1 MKIEVTKI
9 WDDVEIVMP
18 KELQSNTYSTELM
31 KVQDL
36 LSCPPKKI
44 TVFFTSVLWIDNLV
58 MIHFMVLLKRLE
70 LAGSRISFKIDI
82 NTQDIEQLRFVK
94 YLDDYG
100 FIKTMKGMS
109 VEFEDN
115 SEWDNIEDVQRRL
128 AIGNFE
134 ASEPFMPFEFFTEIT
149 NIKNYISRVNEKI
162 NHMFSN
168 SFSVYEKESIMF
180 KVSLFLQE
188 TIGNIFEHA
197 YDNDP
202 VGGVMIRFIHNPD
215 KKEREQKH
223 RKYWLLN
230 ENYEASEGFRKENF
244 TYHQLKNLAK
254 FNPYRNESGMKVL
267 EKYLQVFVVDAGKG
281 ILRSLGVTDRH
292 EERNLL
298 NDIFEKGKRSE
309 KRKKKT
315 NTSIGGLRMIYD
327 IFCEN
332 ENYISVKGEYSW
344 NRFFCGHSY
353 RNKREIPPIY
363 GEDTERRLS
372 GLAIIGC
379 IDCEY
384 SENAHKEKWETID
397 KSSHLYSGKILL
409 CDKTSDRHIDILDFR
424 FGDRVDMSNLSH
436 DCILCFV
443 GKNMDKSFLSH
454 EILNAVPFD
463 QRKQK
468 KLVIVDIPDR
478 ETMKYELIF
487 EGMTKTFHKVILVT
501 QKLKI
506 AVFLDTGER
515 KGLKFNEKATN
526 NFIKKDS
533 DDIADSAYG
542 LLRLIRKNDSELF
555 WSRISEIQKEK
566 DVKLFING
574 MVGWNLEGGEMNGY
588 IDFEQ
593 ACIDEKIRELL
604 EYQMIRVLSLERN
617 YFVSIDRFTEDLC
630 ENVNSQ
636 LKGVPEKIAT
646 KEQRIYLGSI
656 FVTGTIRR
664 DMIDDGEAERI
675 REYYCLSHSHTS
687 QKINALLLWPSQKL
701 LDEWFGK
708 YEYEKKFSR
717 LGRTSFLA
725 EGGTDYFAVRHYKDI
740 GTSVYLQ
747 PADMYQVLQENS
759 LWAPRFMKIA
769 HFDRID
775 YHDYILINVPAIF
788 KKHYIE
794 SKNSR
799 EYIENNCFD
808 YLFRQMYI
816 ALGGGNTNGVE
827 CNLNNMKKSEV
838 INKIDRSEISE
849 DQGVFIY
856 LADYETIEVISKL
869 EPYFSEEVRKRIIP
883 IAPVIRKRRAAAL
896 LVSPVL
902 MDNISVKIGNL
913 KNTNPSKKVRATIFI
928 ATVTSTRLQSELKH
942 ILYRLG
948 ADSVYCLSVI
958 DRQRFPL
965 GSRKKNSYLSF
976 SKLDLP
982 ELRSAERCQM
992 CNGISELK
1000 ILSKL
1005 LISPEL
1011 TKRCDEIIKIWEA
1024 VKQSDSYY
1032 NFGVKVRSL
1041 VLSEGMSEYIE
1052 HICDLYGIKTI
1063 TISTD
1068 IGLIL
1073 FAIENMVIT
1082 MYPEFL
1088 NYCLK
1093 ESSLDDETKILLV
1106 AAHLMLFDENELGKI
1121 YKQSLLKKLYELLQK
1136 QKNSSPYT
1144 ALACV
1149 VLVAQTP
1156 HSKQSLHQYYKK
1168 EWKLAHFNN
1177 IDFIITSIECLK
1189 CTDENEQDPIL
1200 RYWFKSDDASDYL
1213 YGIFLFTDGNSR
1225 TRHGTILSR
1234 MREVGRTFQSMD
1246 YISAYNDASFLQTA
1260 YSEIPNSYLA
1270 NPEQF
1275 VSYRKDMETQLGE
1288 IKELLSEGAEGKLKK
1303 DKMKELSDKINSM
1316 FNKAEI
1322 FNEELFMS
1330 TEYSRVKLRKK
1341 VQEIAEQVTEQY
1353 SLDVFTDY
1361 IEYDEANG
1369 IKYFCFPEDL
1379 RREIAFLIGDFRHAD
1394 RVNSIKLSNGHSYD
1408 GVIDIIFKEKY
1419 MLYQFRNR
1427 VKQGFSLE
1435 KMTKEKNLKMNRPTV
1450 ISLKRLLGAERN
1462 TLFHFDLDPENSQI
1476 LLVELKIPY
1485 LHTYRKDEEN
1495 V

>member
-1 MKIEVTKI
+1 MRIVVTKI

-18 KELQSNTYSTELM
+18 KELQSNTYSAELM

-36 LSCPPKKI
+36 LTYPPQKI

-58 MIHFMVLLKRLE
+58 MIHFMVLLKRLK

-82 NTQDIEQLRFVK
+82 DSEDTEQLRFIK

-100 FIKTMKGMS
+100 FIETMKDMAI
-109 VEFEDN
+109 EFEDN
-115 SEWDNIEDVQRRL
+115 SDLASIEGVQRRL
-128 AIGNFE
+128 SIGNFE
-134 ASEPFMPFEFFTEIT
+134 ASEPFMPFEFFTKIT
-149 NIKNYISRVNEKI
+149 DIKNYISRVTEKI
-162 NHMFSN
+162 NHVFSN
-168 SFSVYEKESIMF
+168 SFSAYEKESIMF

-188 TIGNIFEHA
+188 TLGNIFEHA

-215 KKEREQKH
+215 EKGKKH
-223 RKYWLLN
+223 RDYWLIK
-230 ENYEASEGFRKENF
+230 ENSEASAEFRNESF
-244 TYHQLKNLAK
+244 EYDQLKNLAK

-267 EKYLQVFVVDAGKG
+267 EKYLQIFVVDAGKG
-281 ILRSLGVTDRH
+281 ILRSLGVTDKH

-298 NDIFEKGKRSE
+298 NDIFEKGRRSE
-309 KRKKKT
+309 KRRRRT

-344 NRFFCGHSY
+344 NRFFCGHRY
-353 RNKREIPPIY
+353 RSTRVIPPID
-363 GEDTERRLS
+363 GVDTQRCLS
-372 GLAIIGC
+372 GLAVIGY

-384 SENAHKEKWETID
+384 SENVHKLGWAKID
-397 KSSHLYSGKILL
+397 GASYLDSEQTLL
-409 CDKTSDRHIDILDFR
+409 CDKTSDSHVDILDFR
-424 FGDRVDMSNLSH
+424 FSNWVDMSNLSH

-454 EILNAVPFD
+454 EILNAVPFA

-468 KLVIVDIPDR
+468 NLVIVDIPDR
-478 ETMKYELIF
+478 EVMKYELIF
-487 EGMTKTFHKVILVT
+487 VGMTKSFPKVILVT

-506 AVFLDTGER
+506 AVFLDNGNK
-515 KGLKFNEKATN
+515 KGLQLDRKATN
-526 NFIKKDS
+526 NFIKKNS
-533 DDIADSAYG
+533 DNIADSAYG
-542 LLRLIRKNDSELF
+542 LLRFVRKNDSELF
-555 WSRISEIQKEK
+555 WSKISDIQKEK
-566 DVKLFING
+566 DMKLFINCK
-574 MVGWNLEGGEMNGY
+574 VGWNLEGGEMNGY
-588 IDFEQ
+588 LDFEQ
-593 ACIDEKIRELL
+593 ACFDEKIRKLL
-604 EYQMIRVLSLERN
+604 EYQMIRISSLESN

-664 DMIDDGEAERI
+664 DMIDDGETEKI
-675 REYYCLSHSHTS
+675 REYYCLSHSHTP

-708 YEYEKKFSR
+708 YECEKKLSR

-747 PADMYQVLQENS
+747 PADMYQILQEDS
-759 LWAPRFMKIA
+759 LWSPRFMKIA

-816 ALGGGNTNGVE
+816 ALGGTDKVE
-827 CNLNNMKKSEV
+827 CNLNEKKKSEV
-838 INKIDRSEISE
+838 INKIDKSDISE
-849 DQGVFIY
+849 DQGVFVY
-856 LADYETIEVISKL
+856 LADYETIEIISKL
-869 EPYFSEEVRKRIIP
+869 EPYFSEETRKRIIP

-902 MDNISVKIGNL
+902 MENISDKINNL
-913 KNTNPSKKVRATIFI
+913 KNTNPSRKVRATIFI

-976 SKLDLP
+976 SRLDLP

-992 CNGISELK
+992 CNGISELR

-1011 TKRCDEIIKIWEA
+1011 TERCDEIIKIWEM

-1032 NFGVKVRSL
+1032 NSGVKVRT
-1041 VLSEGMSEYIE
+1041 VDLSKGMSEYIGR
-1052 HICDLYGIKTI
+1052 IYDLYGIKDV

-1073 FAIENMVIT
+1073 CAIENMVIT
-1082 MYPEFL
+1082 MYPKFL
-1088 NYCLK
+1088 DRCLK
-1093 ESSLDDETKILLV
+1093 ESSIDDETKILLV
-1106 AAHLMLFDENELGKI
+1106 AAHLMLFDENELGKM
-1121 YKQSLLKKLYELLQK
+1121 YKQSLLTKLYELLQK
-1136 QKNSSPYT
+1136 QKSSSPYT

-1149 VLVAQTP
+1149 VLAAQTQKI
-1156 HSKQSLHQYYKK
+1156 KQALHQHYKEK
-1168 EWKLAHFNN
+1168 WKSSHFNN
-1177 IDFIITSIECLK
+1177 IDFIITSIEILK
-1189 CTDENEQDPIL
+1189 CADEQDQDPIL
-1200 RYWFKSDDASDYL
+1200 RYWLKSDDASDYL

-1234 MREVGRTFQSMD
+1234 MREVGRNFQSMD

-1260 YSEIPNSYLA
+1260 YREIPNSYLA
-1270 NPEQF
+1270 DPEQF
-1275 VSYRKDMETQLGE
+1275 VTYRKDMETQLGG
-1288 IKELLSEGAEGKLKK
+1288 IKELLSAGAEGKLKK
-1303 DKMKELSDKINSM
+1303 DEMKELADKINAM
-1316 FNKAEI
+1316 FNNATI

-1330 TEYSRVKLRKK
+1330 TKYSLDKLRKK
-1341 VQEIAEQVTEQY
+1341 VQEIAKQVTDQY
-1353 SLDVFTDY
+1353 SLDVFTEY

-1379 RREIAFLIGDFRHAD
+1379 RREIAFLIGDFRYAD
-1394 RVNSIKLSNGHSYD
+1394 RVNLIEAADGYFYD
-1408 GVIDIIFKEKY
+1408 GVIHIVFEEKY
-1419 MLYQFRNR
+1419 ILYQFRNR

-1435 KMTKEKNLKMNRPTV
+1435 KMIKEKNLKMNRPTV
-1450 ISLKRLLGAERN
+1450 ISLKRLLGEERN
-1462 TLFHFDLDPENSQI
+1462 TLFHFSLDPENSQI
-1476 LLVELKIPY
+1476 LLVELKMPY
-1485 LHTYRKDEEN
+1485 LHTYKGDE
-1495 V
+1495 

>member
-9 WDDVEIVMP
+9 WDDVEIDMP
-18 KELQSNTYSTELM
+18 KELQSDTYSTELM

-36 LSCPPKKI
+36 LLCPPKMI
-44 TVFFTSVLWIDNLV
+44 TVSFTNVLWVDNLV

-82 NTQDIEQLRFVK
+82 NSEDIEQVRFIK
-94 YLDDYG
+94 YLYDYG
-100 FIKTMKGMS
+100 FIKTMKDMA
-109 VEFEDN
+109 VEFRDESNLDI
-115 SEWDNIEDVQRRL
+115 IEDVQRRL
-128 AIGNFE
+128 SIGDFK

-149 NIKNYISRVNEKI
+149 NIKNYISRVTEKI
-162 NHMFSN
+162 NEVFSD
-168 SFSVYEKESIMF
+168 SFSTYEKESIMF

-197 YDNDP
+197 YDNEP

-215 KKEREQKH
+215 EKERGKKH
-223 RKYWLLN
+223 REYWLLS
-230 ENYEASEGFRKENF
+230 ENCEASEGFRKKCF
-244 TYHQLKNLAK
+244 KYYHLKNLAK
-254 FNPYRNESGMKVL
+254 FNPYRNESGMKAL
-267 EKYLQVFVVDAGKG
+267 EKYLQIFVVDAGKG
-281 ILRSLGVTDRH
+281 ILRSLGVTDKH

-309 KRKKKT
+309 KRIKRT

-353 RNKREIPPIY
+353 RSKRETPPIS
-363 GEDTERRLS
+363 GVDPERHLS

-384 SENAHKEKWETID
+384 SENAHKQKWATID
-397 KSSHLYSGKILL
+397 KSSRIYSEKILL
-409 CDKTSDRHIDILDFR
+409 CDKTSDRNIDILDFR
-424 FGDRVDMSNLSH
+424 FNDRVDMSKLSH

-454 EILNAVPFD
+454 EILKAVPFD

-468 KLVIVDIPDR
+468 NLVLVDIPDR

-487 EGMTKTFHKVILVT
+487 EGMTKSFHKVILVT

-506 AVFLDTGER
+506 AVFLNTGDKKE
-515 KGLKFNEKATN
+515 LEFNREATN
-526 NFIKKDS
+526 NFVKKNS
-533 DDIADSAYG
+533 DDITDSAYG

-555 WSRISEIQKEK
+555 WSRISDIQKEK
-566 DVKLFING
+566 GMKLFINCK
-574 MVGWNLEGGEMNGY
+574 VGWNLKGGEMNGY
-588 IDFEQ
+588 LDFEQ
-593 ACIDEKIRELL
+593 ACFDEKVRELL
-604 EYQMIRVLSLERN
+604 EYQMMRVLSLERN

-636 LKGVPEKIAT
+636 LKSVPEKIAT

-664 DMIDDGEAERI
+664 DKIDDGEGEKK
-675 REYYCLSHSHTS
+675 REYYCLSHSS
-687 QKINALLLWPSQKL
+687 ASKIINALLLWPSQKL

-740 GTSVYLQ
+740 GTSIYLQ
-747 PADMYQVLQENS
+747 PADMYQILQEDS
-759 LWAPRFMKIA
+759 LWSPRFIKIA

-788 KKHYIE
+788 KKHHIE

-799 EYIENNCFD
+799 KYLENNCFD

-816 ALGGGNTNGVE
+816 ALGGENKIE
-827 CNLNNMKKSEV
+827 CNLNEMKKSEV
-838 INKIDRSEISE
+838 INKIDRSDISE
-849 DQGVFIY
+849 DQGVFVY
-856 LADYETIEVISKL
+856 LADYETIEIISKL

-902 MDNISVKIGNL
+902 MDNISVKIHNL

-965 GSRKKNSYLSF
+965 GSRKKDSYFSF

-982 ELRSAERCQM
+982 ELRSSERCQM

-1011 TKRCDEIIKIWEA
+1011 TKRCDEII
-1024 VKQSDSYY
+1024 
-1032 NFGVKVRSL
+1032 
-1041 VLSEGMSEYIE
+1041 
-1052 HICDLYGIKTI
+1052 T
-1063 TISTD
+1063 
-1068 IGLIL
+1068 
-1073 FAIENMVIT
+1073 
-1082 MYPEFL
+1082 
-1088 NYCLK
+1088 
-1093 ESSLDDETKILLV
+1093 
-1106 AAHLMLFDENELGKI
+1106 
-1121 YKQSLLKKLYELLQK
+1121 
-1136 QKNSSPYT
+1136 
-1144 ALACV
+1144 
-1149 VLVAQTP
+1149 
-1156 HSKQSLHQYYKK
+1156 
-1168 EWKLAHFNN
+1168 
-1177 IDFIITSIECLK
+1177 
-1189 CTDENEQDPIL
+1189 
-1200 RYWFKSDDASDYL
+1200 
-1213 YGIFLFTDGNSR
+1213 
-1225 TRHGTILSR
+1225 
-1234 MREVGRTFQSMD
+1234 
-1246 YISAYNDASFLQTA
+1246 
-1260 YSEIPNSYLA
+1260 
-1270 NPEQF
+1270 
-1275 VSYRKDMETQLGE
+1275 
-1288 IKELLSEGAEGKLKK
+1288 
-1303 DKMKELSDKINSM
+1303 
-1316 FNKAEI
+1316 
-1322 FNEELFMS
+1322 
-1330 TEYSRVKLRKK
+1330 
-1341 VQEIAEQVTEQY
+1341 
-1353 SLDVFTDY
+1353 
-1361 IEYDEANG
+1361 
-1369 IKYFCFPEDL
+1369 
-1379 RREIAFLIGDFRHAD
+1379 
-1394 RVNSIKLSNGHSYD
+1394 
-1408 GVIDIIFKEKY
+1408 
-1419 MLYQFRNR
+1419 
-1427 VKQGFSLE
+1427 
-1435 KMTKEKNLKMNRPTV
+1435 
-1450 ISLKRLLGAERN
+1450 
-1462 TLFHFDLDPENSQI
+1462 
-1476 LLVELKIPY
+1476 
-1485 LHTYRKDEEN
+1485 
-1495 V
+1495 

>member
-1 MKIEVTKI
+1 MRIEVTKI

-36 LSCPPKKI
+36 LSYPPQKI

-82 NTQDIEQLRFVK
+82 NSEDIEQLRFIK

-100 FIKTMKGMS
+100 FIKTMKDMA

-115 SEWDNIEDVQRRL
+115 SDLANIEAVQRRL
-128 AIGNFE
+128 SIGNFE
-134 ASEPFMPFEFFTEIT
+134 ASEPFMPFEFLTEIT
-149 NIKNYISRVNEKI
+149 NIKNYISRITEKI
-162 NHMFSN
+162 NHVFSN

-215 KKEREQKH
+215 EKGKKH
-223 RKYWLLN
+223 REYWLLN
-230 ENYEASEGFRKENF
+230 ENCEASEGFRKKSF
-244 TYHQLKNLAK
+244 TYYHLKNLAK

-267 EKYLQVFVVDAGKG
+267 EKYLQIFVVDAGKG
-281 ILRSLGVTDRH
+281 ILRSLGVTDKH

-309 KRKKKT
+309 KRRKKT

-344 NRFFCGHSY
+344 NQFFCGHAY
-353 RNKREIPPIY
+353 RNKREIPPID
-363 GEDTERRLS
+363 GVDTERHLS

-384 SENAHKEKWETID
+384 SENVHKKKWATID
-397 KSSHLYSGKILL
+397 RSSHLYSGKILL
-409 CDKTSDRHIDILDFR
+409 CDKISDRHIDILDFR
-424 FGDRVDMSNLSH
+424 FSDSVDMSNISH

-454 EILNAVPFD
+454 AILNAVPFD

-468 KLVIVDIPDR
+468 NLVIADIPDR

-487 EGMTKTFHKVILVT
+487 EGMTKSFHKVILIT

-506 AVFLDTGER
+506 AVFLGAGD
-515 KGLKFNEKATN
+515 KLKFNEEATN
-526 NFIKKDS
+526 NFIKKNS

-555 WSRISEIQKEK
+555 WSRISDIQKEK
-566 DVKLFING
+566 DMKLFINCK
-574 MVGWNLEGGEMNGY
+574 VGWNLEGGEMNGY
-588 IDFEQ
+588 LDFEQ
-593 ACIDEKIRELL
+593 ACFDEKIRKLL

-656 FVTGTIRR
+656 FVTGTIRK
-664 DMIDDGEAERI
+664 DKIDDEEAGKI
-675 REYYCLSHSHTS
+675 REYYCLSHSPTS

-708 YEYEKKFSR
+708 YECEKKLSR

-747 PADMYQVLQENS
+747 PADMYQILQEDS
-759 LWAPRFMKIA
+759 LWSPRFMKIA

-816 ALGGGNTNGVE
+816 ALGGMDKVE
-827 CNLNNMKKSEV
+827 CNLNEKKKSEV
-838 INKIDRSEISE
+838 INKIDKSDISE
-849 DQGVFIY
+849 DQGVFVY
-856 LADYETIEVISKL
+856 LADYETIEIISKL
-869 EPYFSEEVRKRIIP
+869 EPYFSAETRKRIIP

-902 MDNISVKIGNL
+902 MENISDKINNL
-913 KNTNPSKKVRATIFI
+913 KNTNPSRKVRATIFI

-976 SKLDLP
+976 SRLDLP

-992 CNGISELK
+992 CNGISELR

-1011 TKRCDEIIKIWEA
+1011 TERCDEIIKIWEM

-1032 NFGVKVRSL
+1032 NSGVKVRML
-1041 VLSEGMSEYIE
+1041 VLSQEMSEYIN
-1052 HICDLYGIKTI
+1052 HICDLYGIRNV

-1068 IGLIL
+1068 ISFIL

-1082 MYPEFL
+1082 MCSEFL
-1088 NYCLK
+1088 DRCLE
-1093 ESSLDDETKILLV
+1093 ESSVDDETKILLV
-1106 AAHLMLFDENELGKI
+1106 AAHLMLFDENELGKM
-1121 YKQSLLKKLYELLQK
+1121 YKQSLLTKLYELLQK
-1136 QKNSSPYT
+1136 QKSSCPYT

-1149 VLVAQTP
+1149 VLAAQTQKI
-1156 HSKQSLHQYYKK
+1156 KQALHQHYKEK
-1168 EWKLAHFNN
+1168 WKSSHFNN
-1177 IDFIITSIECLK
+1177 TDFIITSIEMLK
-1189 CTDENEQDPIL
+1189 CADEQEQDPIL
-1200 RYWFKSDDASDYL
+1200 RHWLKSDDASDYL

-1260 YSEIPNSYLA
+1260 YREIPNSYWS

-1275 VSYRKDMETQLGE
+1275 VSNRKDMENQLEE
-1288 IKELLSEGAEGKLKK
+1288 IKELLSVGAEGNLEK
-1303 DKMKELSDKINSM
+1303 DKMGELSDKINAM
-1316 FNKAEI
+1316 FNSARI
-1322 FNEELFMS
+1322 FNKELFMS
-1330 TEYSRVKLRKK
+1330 TKFEDRDKLRKK
-1341 VQEIAEQVTEQY
+1341 VQEIAEQVAVQY
-1353 SLDVFTDY
+1353 SLNIYTNY
-1361 IEYDEANG
+1361 IEYDEAHGTN
-1369 IKYFCFPEDL
+1369 YFCFPEDL

-1394 RVNSIKLSNGHSYD
+1394 RVNLIEAGDGYFYD
-1408 GVIDIIFKEKY
+1408 GVIDIVFEEKY

-1435 KMTKEKNLKMNRPTV
+1435 KMIKEKNLKMNRPTV
-1450 ISLKRLLGAERN
+1450 ISLMRLLGEERN
-1462 TLFHFDLDPENSQI
+1462 TLFHFSLDPENSQI
-1476 LLVELKIPY
+1476 LLVELKMPY
-1485 LHTYRKDEEN
+1485 LHTYKGDE
-1495 V
+1495 

>member
-1 MKIEVTKI
+1 MRIEVTKI

-18 KELQSNTYSTELM
+18 KELQSNTYSAELM

-36 LSCPPKKI
+36 LTYPPQKI

-58 MIHFMVLLKRLE
+58 MIHFMVLLKRLK

-82 NTQDIEQLRFVK
+82 NSEDTEQLRFIK

-100 FIKTMKGMS
+100 FIETMKDMAI
-109 VEFEDN
+109 EFEDN
-115 SEWDNIEDVQRRL
+115 SDLTNIEDVQRRL
-128 AIGNFE
+128 SIGNFE
-134 ASEPFMPFEFFTEIT
+134 ASEPFMPFEFFTKIT
-149 NIKNYISRVNEKI
+149 DIKNYISRVTEKI
-162 NHMFSN
+162 NHVFSN
-168 SFSVYEKESIMF
+168 SFSAYEKESIMF

-188 TIGNIFEHA
+188 TVGNIFEHA

-215 KKEREQKH
+215 EKGKKH
-223 RKYWLLN
+223 REYWLIK
-230 ENYEASEGFRKENF
+230 ENSEASAEFRNESF
-244 TYHQLKNLAK
+244 EYDQLKNLAK

-267 EKYLQVFVVDAGKG
+267 EKYLQIFVVDAGKG
-281 ILRSLGVTDRH
+281 ILRSLGVTDKH

-298 NDIFEKGKRSE
+298 NDIFEKGRRSE
-309 KRKKKT
+309 KRRRRT

-344 NRFFCGHSY
+344 NRFFCGHRHRST
-353 RNKREIPPIY
+353 RVIPPID
-363 GEDTERRLS
+363 GVDTQRCLS
-372 GLAIIGC
+372 GLAVIGY

-384 SENAHKEKWETID
+384 SENVHKLGWAKID
-397 KSSHLYSGKILL
+397 GASYLDSEQTLL
-409 CDKTSDRHIDILDFR
+409 CDKTSDSHVDILDFR
-424 FGDRVDMSNLSH
+424 FSNWVDMSNLSH

-454 EILNAVPFD
+454 EILNAVPFA

-468 KLVIVDIPDR
+468 NLVIVDIPDR
-478 ETMKYELIF
+478 EVMKYELIF
-487 EGMTKTFHKVILVT
+487 EGMTKSFSKVILVT

-506 AVFLDTGER
+506 AVFLDNGNK
-515 KGLKFNEKATN
+515 KGLQYDQKATN
-526 NFIKKDS
+526 NFIKKNS

-542 LLRLIRKNDSELF
+542 LLRFVRKNDSELF
-555 WSRISEIQKEK
+555 WSRISDIQKEK
-566 DVKLFING
+566 DMKLFINCK
-574 MVGWNLEGGEMNGY
+574 VGWNLEGGEMDGY
-588 IDFEQ
+588 LDFEQ
-593 ACIDEKIRELL
+593 ACFDEKIRELL

-656 FVTGTIRR
+656 FVTGTIRK
-664 DMIDDGEAERI
+664 DKIDDEEGGKI
-675 REYYCLSHSHTS
+675 REYYCLSHSPTP

-708 YEYEKKFSR
+708 YECEKKLSR

-747 PADMYQVLQENS
+747 PADMYQILQEDS
-759 LWAPRFMKIA
+759 LWSPRFMKIA

-816 ALGGGNTNGVE
+816 ALGGADKVE
-827 CNLNNMKKSEV
+827 CNLNEKKKSEV
-838 INKIDRSEISE
+838 INKIDKSDISE
-849 DQGVFIY
+849 DQGVFVY
-856 LADYETIEVISKL
+856 LADYETIEIISKL
-869 EPYFSEEVRKRIIP
+869 EPYFSEETRKRIIP
-883 IAPVIRKRRAAAL
+883 IAPVIRKRGAAAL

-902 MDNISVKIGNL
+902 MENISDKINNL
-913 KNTNPSKKVRATIFI
+913 KNTNPSRKVRATIFI

-948 ADSVYCLSVI
+948 ADSVYCLNVI

-976 SKLDLP
+976 SRLDLP

-992 CNGISELK
+992 CNGISELR

-1011 TKRCDEIIKIWEA
+1011 TERCDEIIKIWEM

-1032 NFGVKVRSL
+1032 NSGVKVRTL
-1041 VLSEGMSEYIE
+1041 VLSQEMSEYIE
-1052 HICDLYGIKTI
+1052 HICDLYGIRTV

-1068 IGLIL
+1068 ISFIL

-1082 MYPEFL
+1082 MCSEFL
-1088 NYCLK
+1088 DRCLE
-1093 ESSLDDETKILLV
+1093 ESSVDDETKILLV
-1106 AAHLMLFDENELGKI
+1106 AAHLMLFDENELGKM
-1121 YKQSLLKKLYELLQK
+1121 YKQSLLTKLYELLQK
-1136 QKNSSPYT
+1136 QKSSSPYT

-1149 VLVAQTP
+1149 VLAAQTQKI
-1156 HSKQSLHQYYKK
+1156 KQALHQYYKK
-1168 EWKLAHFNN
+1168 KWKSSHFNN
-1177 IDFIITSIECLK
+1177 TDFIITSIEMLK
-1189 CTDENEQDPIL
+1189 CADEQEQDPIL
-1200 RYWFKSDDASDYL
+1200 RYWLKSDDASDYL

-1260 YSEIPNSYLA
+1260 YREIPNSYLDA
-1270 NPEQF
+1270 PEQF
-1275 VSYRKDMETQLGE
+1275 VTYRKKMETQLGE
-1288 IKELLSEGAEGKLKK
+1288 IKELLSAGAEGKLKK
-1303 DKMKELSDKINSM
+1303 DEMKELADKINAM
-1316 FNKAEI
+1316 FNDATT

-1330 TEYSRVKLRKK
+1330 TKYSLDKLRKK
-1341 VQEIAEQVTEQY
+1341 VQEIAKQVAEQY
-1353 SLDVFTDY
+1353 SLVVSTEY
-1361 IEYDEANG
+1361 IEYDEDNG
-1369 IKYFCFPEDL
+1369 IQYFCFPEDL
-1379 RREIAFLIGDFRHAD
+1379 RREIAFLIGDFRYAD
-1394 RVNSIKLSNGHSYD
+1394 RVNLIEAADGYFYD
-1408 GVIDIIFKEKY
+1408 GVIDIVFEEKY

-1435 KMTKEKNLKMNRPTV
+1435 KMVKEKKLKMNRPTV
-1450 ISLKRLLGAERN
+1450 ISLKRLLGEERN
-1462 TLFHFDLDPENSQI
+1462 TLFNFSLAPEDSQI
-1476 LLVELKIPY
+1476 LLVELKMPY
-1485 LHTYRKDEEN
+1485 LHTYKGDE
-1495 V
+1495 

>member
-1 MKIEVTKI
+1 MRIEVTKI

-18 KELQSNTYSTELM
+18 KELQSNTYSAELM

-36 LSCPPKKI
+36 LTYPPQKI

-58 MIHFMVLLKRLE
+58 MIHFMVLLKRLK

-82 NTQDIEQLRFVK
+82 DSEDTEQLRFIK

-100 FIKTMKGMS
+100 FIETMKDMAI
-109 VEFEDN
+109 EFEDN
-115 SEWDNIEDVQRRL
+115 SDLASIEGVQRRL
-128 AIGNFE
+128 SIGNFE
-134 ASEPFMPFEFFTEIT
+134 ASEPFMPFEFFTKIT
-149 NIKNYISRVNEKI
+149 DIKNYISRVTEKI
-162 NHMFSN
+162 NHVFSN
-168 SFSVYEKESIMF
+168 SFSAYEKESVMF

-188 TIGNIFEHA
+188 TLGNIFEHA

-215 KKEREQKH
+215 EKGKKH
-223 RKYWLLN
+223 RDYWLIK
-230 ENYEASEGFRKENF
+230 ENSEASAEFRNESF
-244 TYHQLKNLAK
+244 EYDQLKNLAK

-267 EKYLQVFVVDAGKG
+267 EKYLQIFVVDAGKG
-281 ILRSLGVTDRH
+281 ILRSLGVTDKH

-298 NDIFEKGKRSE
+298 NDIFEKGRRSE
-309 KRKKKT
+309 KRRRRT

-344 NRFFCGHSY
+344 NRFFCGHRY
-353 RNKREIPPIY
+353 RSTRVIPPID
-363 GEDTERRLS
+363 GVDTQRCLS
-372 GLAIIGC
+372 GLAVIGY

-384 SENAHKEKWETID
+384 SENVHKLGWAKID
-397 KSSHLYSGKILL
+397 GASYLDSEQTLL
-409 CDKTSDRHIDILDFR
+409 CDKTSDSHVDILDFR
-424 FGDRVDMSNLSH
+424 FSNWVDMSNLSH

-454 EILNAVPFD
+454 EILNAVPFA

-468 KLVIVDIPDR
+468 NLVIVDIPDR
-478 ETMKYELIF
+478 EVMKYELIF
-487 EGMTKTFHKVILVT
+487 VGMTKSFPKVILVT

-506 AVFLDTGER
+506 AVFLDNGNK
-515 KGLKFNEKATN
+515 KGLQLDRKATN
-526 NFIKKDS
+526 NFIKKNS
-533 DDIADSAYG
+533 DNIADSAYG
-542 LLRLIRKNDSELF
+542 LLRFVRKNDSELF
-555 WSRISEIQKEK
+555 WSRISDIQKEK
-566 DVKLFING
+566 DMKLFINCK
-574 MVGWNLEGGEMNGY
+574 VGWNLEGGEMNGY
-588 IDFEQ
+588 LDFEQ
-593 ACIDEKIRELL
+593 ACFDEKIRKLL
-604 EYQMIRVLSLERN
+604 EYQMIRISSLESN

-664 DMIDDGEAERI
+664 DMIDDGETEKI
-675 REYYCLSHSHTS
+675 REYYCLSHSHTP

-708 YEYEKKFSR
+708 YECEKKLSR

-747 PADMYQVLQENS
+747 PADMYQILQEDS
-759 LWAPRFMKIA
+759 LWSPRFMKIA

-816 ALGGGNTNGVE
+816 ALGGTDKVE
-827 CNLNNMKKSEV
+827 CNLNEKKKSEV
-838 INKIDRSEISE
+838 INKIDKSDISE
-849 DQGVFIY
+849 DQGVFVY
-856 LADYETIEVISKL
+856 LADYETIEIISKL
-869 EPYFSEEVRKRIIP
+869 EPYYSEETRKRIIP

-902 MDNISVKIGNL
+902 MENISDKINNL
-913 KNTNPSKKVRATIFI
+913 KNTNPSRKVRATIFI

-976 SKLDLP
+976 SRLDLP

-992 CNGISELK
+992 CNGISELR

-1011 TKRCDEIIKIWEA
+1011 TERCDEIIKIWEM

-1032 NFGVKVRSL
+1032 NSGVKVRT
-1041 VLSEGMSEYIE
+1041 VDLSKGMSEYIGR
-1052 HICDLYGIKTI
+1052 IYDLYGIKDV

-1073 FAIENMVIT
+1073 CAIENMVIT
-1082 MYPEFL
+1082 MYPKFL
-1088 NYCLK
+1088 DRCLK
-1093 ESSLDDETKILLV
+1093 ESSIDDETKILLV
-1106 AAHLMLFDENELGKI
+1106 AAHLMLFDENELGKM
-1121 YKQSLLKKLYELLQK
+1121 YKQSLLTKLYELLQK
-1136 QKNSSPYT
+1136 QKSSSPYT

-1149 VLVAQTP
+1149 VLAAQTQKI
-1156 HSKQSLHQYYKK
+1156 KQALHQHYKEK
-1168 EWKLAHFNN
+1168 WKSSHFNN
-1177 IDFIITSIECLK
+1177 IDFIITSIEILK
-1189 CTDENEQDPIL
+1189 CADEQDQDPIL
-1200 RYWFKSDDASDYL
+1200 RYWLKSDDASDYL

-1234 MREVGRTFQSMD
+1234 MREVGRNFQSMD

-1260 YSEIPNSYLA
+1260 YREIPNSYLA
-1270 NPEQF
+1270 DPEQF
-1275 VSYRKDMETQLGE
+1275 VTYRKDMETQLGG
-1288 IKELLSEGAEGKLKK
+1288 IKELLSAGAEGKLKK
-1303 DKMKELSDKINSM
+1303 DEMKELADKINAM
-1316 FNKAEI
+1316 FNNATI

-1330 TEYSRVKLRKK
+1330 TKYSLDKLRKK
-1341 VQEIAEQVTEQY
+1341 VQEIAKQVTDQY
-1353 SLDVFTDY
+1353 SLDVFTEY

-1379 RREIAFLIGDFRHAD
+1379 RREIAFLIGDFRYAD
-1394 RVNSIKLSNGHSYD
+1394 RVNLIEAADGYFYD
-1408 GVIDIIFKEKY
+1408 GVIHIVFEEKY
-1419 MLYQFRNR
+1419 ILYQFRNR

-1435 KMTKEKNLKMNRPTV
+1435 KMIKEKNLKMNRPTV
-1450 ISLKRLLGAERN
+1450 ISLKRLLGEERN
-1462 TLFHFDLDPENSQI
+1462 TLFHFSLDPENSQI
-1476 LLVELKIPY
+1476 LLVELKMPY
-1485 LHTYRKDEEN
+1485 LHTYKGDE
-1495 V
+1495 

>member
-1 MKIEVTKI
+1 MRIEVTKI

-18 KELQSNTYSTELM
+18 KELQSNTYSAELM

-36 LSCPPKKI
+36 LTYPPQKI

-58 MIHFMVLLKRLE
+58 MIHFMVLLKRLK

-82 NTQDIEQLRFVK
+82 NSEDTEQLRFIK

-100 FIKTMKGMS
+100 FIETMKDMAI
-109 VEFEDN
+109 EFEDN
-115 SEWDNIEDVQRRL
+115 SDLTNIEDVQRRL
-128 AIGNFE
+128 SIGNFE
-134 ASEPFMPFEFFTEIT
+134 ASEPFMPFEFFTKIT
-149 NIKNYISRVNEKI
+149 DIKNYISRVTEKI
-162 NHMFSN
+162 NHVFSN
-168 SFSVYEKESIMF
+168 SFSAYEKESIMF

-215 KKEREQKH
+215 EKGKKH
-223 RKYWLLN
+223 REYWLI
-230 ENYEASEGFRKENF
+230 KENSEAPAEF
-244 TYHQLKNLAK
+244 RNESFEYDQLKNLAK

-267 EKYLQVFVVDAGKG
+267 EKYLQIFVVDAGKG
-281 ILRSLGVTDRH
+281 ILRSLGVTDKH

-298 NDIFEKGKRSE
+298 NDIFEKGRRSE
-309 KRKKKT
+309 KRRRRT

-344 NRFFCGHSY
+344 NRFFCGHRHRST
-353 RNKREIPPIY
+353 RVIPPID
-363 GEDTERRLS
+363 GVDTQRCLS
-372 GLAIIGC
+372 GLAVIGY

-384 SENAHKEKWETID
+384 SENVHKLGWAKID
-397 KSSHLYSGKILL
+397 GASYLDSEQTLL
-409 CDKTSDRHIDILDFR
+409 CDKTSDSHVDILDFR
-424 FGDRVDMSNLSH
+424 FSNWVDMSNLSH

-468 KLVIVDIPDR
+468 NLVIVDIPDR
-478 ETMKYELIF
+478 EVMKYELIF
-487 EGMTKTFHKVILVT
+487 EGMTKSFSKVILVT

-506 AVFLDTGER
+506 AVFLDNGNK
-515 KGLKFNEKATN
+515 KGLQYDQKATN
-526 NFIKKDS
+526 NFIKKNS

-542 LLRLIRKNDSELF
+542 LLRFVRKNDSELF
-555 WSRISEIQKEK
+555 WSRISDIQKEK
-566 DVKLFING
+566 DMKLFINCK
-574 MVGWNLEGGEMNGY
+574 VGWNLEGGEMDGY
-588 IDFEQ
+588 LDFEQ
-593 ACIDEKIRELL
+593 ACFDEKIRELL

-656 FVTGTIRR
+656 FVTGTIRK
-664 DMIDDGEAERI
+664 DKIDDEEGGKI
-675 REYYCLSHSHTS
+675 REYYCLSHSPTP

-708 YEYEKKFSR
+708 YECEKKLSR

-725 EGGTDYFAVRHYKDI
+725 EGGTDYFADRHYKDI

-747 PADMYQVLQENS
+747 PADMYQILQDDS
-759 LWAPRFMKIA
+759 LWSPRFMKIA

-816 ALGGGNTNGVE
+816 ALGGADKVE
-827 CNLNNMKKSEV
+827 CNLNEKKKSEV
-838 INKIDRSEISE
+838 INKIDKSDISE
-849 DQGVFIY
+849 DQGVFVY
-856 LADYETIEVISKL
+856 LADYETIEIISKL
-869 EPYFSEEVRKRIIP
+869 EPYFSEETRKRIIP
-883 IAPVIRKRRAAAL
+883 IAPVIRKRGAAAL

-902 MDNISVKIGNL
+902 MENISDKINNL
-913 KNTNPSKKVRATIFI
+913 KNTNPSRKVRATIFI

-948 ADSVYCLSVI
+948 ADSVYCLNVI

-976 SKLDLP
+976 SRLDLP

-992 CNGISELK
+992 CNGISELR

-1011 TKRCDEIIKIWEA
+1011 TERCDEIIKIWEM

-1032 NFGVKVRSL
+1032 NSGVKVRTL
-1041 VLSEGMSEYIE
+1041 VLSQEMSEYIE
-1052 HICDLYGIKTI
+1052 HICDLYGIRTV

-1068 IGLIL
+1068 ISFIL

-1082 MYPEFL
+1082 MCSEFL
-1088 NYCLK
+1088 DRCLE
-1093 ESSLDDETKILLV
+1093 ESSVDDETKILLV
-1106 AAHLMLFDENELGKI
+1106 AAHLMLFDENELGKM
-1121 YKQSLLKKLYELLQK
+1121 YKQSLLTKLYELLQK
-1136 QKNSSPYT
+1136 QKSSSPYT

-1149 VLVAQTP
+1149 VLAAQTQKI
-1156 HSKQSLHQYYKK
+1156 KQALHQYYKK
-1168 EWKLAHFNN
+1168 KWKSSHFNN
-1177 IDFIITSIECLK
+1177 TDFIITSIEMLK
-1189 CTDENEQDPIL
+1189 CADEQEQDPIL
-1200 RYWFKSDDASDYL
+1200 RYWLKSDDASDYL
-1213 YGIFLFTDGNSR
+1213 YGIFLFTENSR

-1260 YSEIPNSYLA
+1260 YREIPNSYLDD
-1270 NPEQF
+1270 PEQF
-1275 VSYRKDMETQLGE
+1275 VTYRKDMETQLGE
-1288 IKELLSEGAEGKLKK
+1288 IKELLSAGAEGKLKK
-1303 DKMKELSDKINSM
+1303 DEMKELADKINAM
-1316 FNKAEI
+1316 FNDATT

-1330 TEYSRVKLRKK
+1330 TKYSLDKLRKK
-1341 VQEIAEQVTEQY
+1341 VQEIAKQVTEQY
-1353 SLDVFTDY
+1353 LLNVFTEY
-1361 IEYDEANG
+1361 IEYDGDNG

-1379 RREIAFLIGDFRHAD
+1379 RREIAFLIGDFRYAD
-1394 RVNSIKLSNGHSYD
+1394 SVNLIKAADGYFYD
-1408 GVIDIIFKEKY
+1408 GVIDIVFEEKY

-1435 KMTKEKNLKMNRPTV
+1435 KMVKEKKLKMNRPTV
-1450 ISLKRLLGAERN
+1450 ISLMRLLGEERN
-1462 TLFHFDLDPENSQI
+1462 TLFNFSLAPEDSQI
-1476 LLVELKIPY
+1476 LLVELKMPY
-1485 LHTYRKDEEN
+1485 LHTYIGDE
-1495 V
+1495 